1 MLAAI
6 FLYEIQQFLTFSMIF
21 ASVTAF
27 RGNIL
32 ANFSFQ
38 EEDRTLLDFSER
50 DRKVWLRDKLF

>member
-6 FLYEIQQFLTFSMIF
+6 FLYEIQQFLTFSMIV
-21 ASVTAF
+21 ASVIAF

-32 ANFSFQ
+32 TNFSFQ